1 MPLTESPS
9 GSSPGSRVPLTQN
22 MMADLQHILVLGAF
36 YVLLCFLTQGLL
48 LTVVDIQYF
57 RINLGT
63 KEAMMS
69 GLKENTRSSLR
80 RGLPTPVVTAEETY
94 FMIIVGKRR
103 EN

>member
-1 MPLTESPS
+1 M
-9 GSSPGSRVPLTQN
+9 
-22 MMADLQHILVLGAF
+22 
-36 YVLLCFLTQGLL
+36 LCFLTQGLL

-69 GLKENTRSSLR
+69 RLKENTRSSLR
-80 RGLPTPVVTAEETY
+80 HGLPTPVVTAEETY